1 MWTMESAVLTKPAK
15 DDRREAIVEIAKRA
29 FIEFGYAGTSM
40 SCIAARVGG
49 SKATLYNY
57 FKSKEEL
64 LIAVVGK
71 KCEQISEML
80 NAAAIESHGDL
91 RAALTHFGDHF
102 VELLLSNESIG
113 FYRVVIGECSR
124 FPEIGQAIYNAGLQ
138 QNQGR
143 IAEFLAGARDAGQL
157 RADMDTTVAAEQFM
171 ELCLAGIQR
180 RKLWNVTPNP
190 SAEEI
195 HENVANAISVFMRAY
210 GIEP

>member
-1 MWTMESAVLTKPAK
+1 MVAIAARLARTDRDE
-15 DDRREAIVEIAKRA
+15 RRETILQIAHAA
-29 FIEFGYAGTSM
+29 FLEDGYAATSM
-40 SCIAARVGG
+40 SSIAARVGG